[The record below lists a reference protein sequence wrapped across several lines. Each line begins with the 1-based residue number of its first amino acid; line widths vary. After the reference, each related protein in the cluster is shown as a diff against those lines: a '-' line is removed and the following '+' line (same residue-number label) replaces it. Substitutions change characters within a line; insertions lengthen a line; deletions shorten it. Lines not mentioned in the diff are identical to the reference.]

1 MELQFA
7 KKELNC
13 LKRLLWEVKNQELT
27 LEMKLTDA
35 ILQLLFP
42 EKCVLCRT
50 VLKSKE
56 LDLCHSC
63 RTDGPEFRAGRKKL
77 PFLDSW
83 VAVWYYEKKARRSL
97 LRYKFGRRRSY
108 AQSYGRLLAMLTR
121 GFDQCQLLAQAV
133 GKELGMEPQRVIR
146 KIRSN
151 KTQSTIHG
159 EAKRRANVLGAY
171 KVTQPE
177 QVKDK
182 RILLL
187 DDIITTG
194 ATAGECAR
202 ILLTAGASEVHCG
215 AVAAARYQAKSS
227 R

>member
-1 MELQFA
+1 
-7 KKELNC
+7 
-13 LKRLLWEVKNQELT
+13 
-27 LEMKLTDA
+27 MKLTEG

-42 EKCVLCRT
+42 EKCVLCRA
-50 VLKSKE
+50 VLKRDE

-63 RTDGPEFRAGRKKL
+63 RIHTPEFSANRKKL

-83 VAVWYYEKKARRSL
+83 VAVWYYEKDARKSL
-97 LRYKFGRRRSY
+97 LRYKFGAKRSY
-108 AQSYGRLLAMLTR
+108 AQSFGRLLAMRLSREYPEGFDLLTWVPTGWLKRFTR
-121 GFDQCQLLAQAV
+121 GFDQCELLALAV
-133 GKELGMEPQRVIR
+133 GKELGMEPQPLIR

-151 KTQSTIHG
+151 KTQSTIRG

-171 KVTQPE
+171 QVTDPE

-182 RILLL
+182 QILLL

-202 ILLTAGASEVHCG
+202 ILLTAGALEVHCG
-215 AVAAARYQAKSS
+215 AVAAARHQAKSS

>member
-1 MELQFA
+1 
-7 KKELNC
+7 
-13 LKRLLWEVKNQELT
+13 
-27 LEMKLTDA
+27 MKLTDG

-50 VLKSKE
+50 VLKPKE

-108 AQSYGRLLAMLTR
+108 AQSYGRLLAMRLLEEYPEGFDLLTWVPTGWFKRLTR

-171 KVTQPE
+171 KVTQLE
-177 QVKDK
+177 QVKGK